1 MDLFL
6 KVDEYLSKPL
16 EDLKASYFSGGRGDL
31 RTQILV
37 HPPDKRFNKSEIF
50 DEFKLWYTHTCI
62 FYDNWLKIFKDSP
75 GFFVEHHKSLDFKKI
90 VDNIE
95 KKNKAIIK
103 SFQTD
108 IWMMLIRN
116 MEREKLAQVERDIL
130 VGWLTEFLQL
140 LSR

>member
-37 HPPDKRFNKSEIF
+37 HPADFRFDKVQISKELDF
-50 DEFKLWYTHTCI
+50 WYTHTCI
-62 FYDNWLKIFKDSP
+62 FYENWLKIFKDSP
-75 GFFVEHHKSLDFKKI
+75 GFFVVPHRTSDFEKI
-90 VDNIE
+90 VDNIGNR
-95 KKNKAIIK
+95 NKAIIK

-108 IWMMLIRN
+108 IWLMLIRN